1 MAYIELGNNL
11 QGIRGLLKYNPVTA
25 YPLLLL
31 AETLLQGNSTLSKGE
46 RELIATYTSFKN
58 DCQFCQLSHGGAA
71 ATHLGLNLDA
81 ITEIKSNPD
90 NSELITPK
98 MKTLL
103 HIAALVQQGGKF
115 VTDNAIQSAKNYGA
129 TDAEIHDTVLIAAA
143 FCLFNR
149 YVDGLG
155 TNSESNPESYL
166 EASARMANEGYLRKE
181 NLAMMGINP
190 DKSNSL

>member
-1 MAYIELGNNL
+1 
-11 QGIRGLLKYNPVTA
+11 
-25 YPLLLL
+25 
-31 AETLLQGNSTLSKGE
+31 
-46 RELIATYTSFKN
+46 
-58 DCQFCQLSHGGAA
+58 
-71 ATHLGLNLDA
+71 
-81 ITEIKSNPD
+81 
-90 NSELITPK
+90 